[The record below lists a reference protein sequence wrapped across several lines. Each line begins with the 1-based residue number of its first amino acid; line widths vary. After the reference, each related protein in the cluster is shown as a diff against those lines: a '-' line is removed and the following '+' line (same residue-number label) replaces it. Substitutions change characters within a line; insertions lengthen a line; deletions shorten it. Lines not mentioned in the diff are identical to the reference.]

1 MRKAQFAKVLAA
13 FAAAAGLGIASAANA
28 ANAANAAIPPGY
40 GLLGGVNEAHYCGQY
55 ARLSDGSD
63 VGMTAVAKGGN
74 WDCTITITIPSPPG
88 GSFTVTRAI
97 NQTDACRNQYTVSP
111 VPVALNPD
119 PGNPNTWGCYQ
130 K

>member
-1 MRKAQFAKVLAA
+1 MRKVQFAGLLAA
-13 FAAAAGLGIASAANA
+13 VAAAAGLGIASAAS
-28 ANAANAAIPPGY
+28 AAIPPGY

-74 WDCTITITIPSPPG
+74 WDCTITIMIPSPPG

-97 NQTDACRNQYTVSP
+97 NQTDACRNQYTVSDP